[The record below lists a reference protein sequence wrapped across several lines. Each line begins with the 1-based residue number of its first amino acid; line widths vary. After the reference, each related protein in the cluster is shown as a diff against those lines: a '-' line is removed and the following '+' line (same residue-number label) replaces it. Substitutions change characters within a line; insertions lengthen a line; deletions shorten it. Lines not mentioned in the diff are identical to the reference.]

1 MSNKKQ
7 ELLLLRVTTIV
18 CLGFGILGL
27 VVSIVANSNSMLLD
41 GLYSLIQSMF
51 IIGSGRVVTL
61 LFKEDDDRFPFGY
74 GAFEPF
80 FLVLRSLV
88 LLTMVVTIGTMAGIA
103 MTRGGYAITFSIA
116 FPVSVFS
123 LVVCFVVWLALAN
136 KAKKLSSPTLR
147 SESKAWLL
155 DTLLSLA
162 SVLAIGMVGLI
173 KQTRFAF
180 LSNYIDP
187 ALTVLFLAFLSPV
200 LIKDLVIYSR
210 ELLGAAPT
218 ISVQATLEKI
228 TNRFV
233 KKYAFRKAE
242 VYALKRGRSLMVVI
256 YVYLSE
262 ERPVKQLD
270 AIRLEMIKAMYTYS
284 NFCDTDIVF
293 TLDDRWVDYQT
304 PIAIAGQKA

>member
-1 MSNKKQ
+1 M
-7 ELLLLRVTTIV
+7 V
-18 CLGFGILGL
+18 CLGFGVLGL

-61 LFKEDDDRFPFGY
+61 LFKEDDERFPFGY

-88 LLTMVVTIGTMAGIA
+88 LLTMVLTIGSMAALA
-103 MTRGGYAITFSIA
+103 MTRGGYTISVSIA
-116 FPVSVFS
+116 FPVSLFS
-123 LVVCFVVWLALAN
+123 LVVCFVVWLALAR

-162 SVLAIGMVGLI
+162 SVIAIGMIEVVR
-173 KQTRFAF
+173 QTRFAY
-180 LSNYIDP
+180 LSSYIDP
-187 ALTVLFLAFLSPV
+187 ALTVLFLACLSPV
-200 LIKDLVIYSR
+200 LVKDLIVYSR

-218 ISVQATLEKI
+218 NSVQNSLEKI
-228 TNRFV
+228 ANRFV
-233 KKYAFRKAE
+233 RTHGFRKAE
-242 VYALKRGRSLMVVI
+242 VYALKRGRTLMVVI
-256 YVYLSE
+256 YVYLAKE
-262 ERPVKQLD
+262 QPVKQLD
-270 AIRLEMIKAMYTYS
+270 AIRLQMVKAMYSYS

-293 TLDDRWVDYQT
+293 TLDDRWVEYQT
-304 PIAIAGQKA
+304 PLAVAGVKA